1 VRRWLYQEADAGLAA
16 ATDTHTD
23 AAKKT
28 ADRDSRLEAMMW
40 LAIRIGPLRCA
51 GLDTRIR

>member
-28 ADRDSRLEAMMW
+28 ADRDSRLEALM
-40 LAIRIGPLRCA
+40 
-51 GLDTRIR
+51 